1 MRNGGHDDQGMP
13 GKMPRENGKGQQRI
27 SRDCSQEE
35 ALARSQQ
42 EPHRSVSS
50 GRCGMAVMMTKG
62 CQARCQG
69 KTEKDNN
76 GSAGIALRKRHWHGA
91 SRNRTGVCHQD
102 DEERLVRMTSETG
115 QDAKGKWKRTTTD
128 QQGLLSG
135 RGTGTEPAGT
145 AQECVIRT
153 MRSGWSG

>member
-1 MRNGGHDDQGMP
+1 MKELFQSGNFATLIVTGTGKQTRETQDALRKRRRQGV
-13 GKMPRENGKGQQRI
+13 GQ
-27 SRDCSQEE
+27 E
-35 ALARSQQ
+35 L
-42 EPHRSVSS
+42 HRSVSS

-69 KTEKDNN
+69 KTEKDHN

-145 AQECVIRT
+145 TQECVIRT